1 MQAKFKVKKIWVMLL
16 FFALTAPIGIGIG
29 IGVAEFYNENS
40 PMALKVSGFLNAA
53 AAGIL
58 IYMALVDLVAPLFM
72 NHKAQSSM
80 IIQVYCSVSLV
91 VGAGL
96 MSLLAIWA

>member
-1 MQAKFKVKKIWVMLL
+1 MQAKFKVKKIWVMVL
-16 FFALTAPIGIGIG
+16 FFALTAPLGIGIG
-29 IGVAEFYNENS
+29 IGVSQTYNENS
-40 PMALKVSGFLNAA
+40 PMALKVSGFLNAG

-72 NHKAQSSM
+72 NHKALSSM
-80 IIQVYCSVSLV
+80 KIQIACSLSLV
-91 VGAGL
+91 IGAGL

>member
-1 MQAKFKVKKIWVMLL
+1 MLM
-16 FFALTAPIGIGIG
+16 FFALTAPLGIGIG
-29 IGVAEFYNENS
+29 IGVAEIYNENS

-53 AAGIL
+53 ASGIL

-72 NHKAQSSM
+72 NPKAQSSM
-80 IIQVYCSVSLV
+80 KIQVACSVSLV
-91 VGAGL
+91 LGAGL